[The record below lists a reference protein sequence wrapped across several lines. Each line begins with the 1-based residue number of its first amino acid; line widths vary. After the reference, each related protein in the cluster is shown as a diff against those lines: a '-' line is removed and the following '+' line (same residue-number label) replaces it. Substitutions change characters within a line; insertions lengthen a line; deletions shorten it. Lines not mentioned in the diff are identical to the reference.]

1 MQKLSFVTVIKRLR
15 AESESKRVLL
25 EFMDDFYHFQ
35 KLVESMRVFYYQI
48 IYIQRHVKNRISTQD
63 SKIEVLMNYWE
74 KVIINL
80 QLKASEMKDPK
91 GNKLCAKIML
101 ISKEV

>member
-1 MQKLSFVTVIKRLR
+1 MKRLR
-15 AESESKRVLL
+15 AESESKQILL

-35 KLVESMRVFYYQI
+35 KLVESMKVFYNQI

-63 SKIEVLMNYWE
+63 SKIEVLKNYWE

-80 QLKASEMKDPK
+80 QLKASEMNDPK

-101 ISKEV
+101 ILKEV